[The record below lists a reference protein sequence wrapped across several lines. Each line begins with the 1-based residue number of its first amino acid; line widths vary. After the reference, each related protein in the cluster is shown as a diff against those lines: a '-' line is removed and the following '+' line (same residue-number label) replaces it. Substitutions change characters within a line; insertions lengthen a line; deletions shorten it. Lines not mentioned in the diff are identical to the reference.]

1 MRPWRQLDEAA
12 FAFRHRLADL
22 SGQLLHRPD
31 ISRAFRGADLKL
43 PRAKLKRRMHVG
55 VHERAR
61 PAGALPLDHETNF
74 LLQIRGEKSV
84 RLYPKGRAT
93 LCEEEIE
100 DCYRFNA
107 LASA

>member
-1 MRPWRQLDEAA
+1 
-12 FAFRHRLADL
+12 
-22 SGQLLHRPD
+22 
-31 ISRAFRGADLKL
+31 
-43 PRAKLKRRMHVG
+43 MHVG

-84 RLYPKGRAT
+84 RLYAKGRGT

-100 DCYRFNA
+100 DFYRFNA
-107 LASA
+107 LAGA